1 VMAAQREKPINFTL
15 DAWARIRRVWIS
27 MPLAY
32 WVMIGSGLGLFV
44 LYVLGDCRITI
55 VCK

>member
-1 VMAAQREKPINFTL
+1 MAAQREKPINFTL